1 MQLKLKRRRSI
12 GESLATATCG
22 LLGAL
27 PATRVHA
34 DDTARWEGETAL
46 LYYAE
51 DDDRVQDVSFDSTV
65 RYAVDEDRSWVLNLT
80 VDSLTGASP
89 SGAVPTDN
97 VQTFTR
103 PSGND
108 SYQVRAGELPLD
120 DTFLDTRFALAATWT
135 QPLGASR
142 ISLGV
147 SGSTEY
153 DYLHLGANA
162 RWERDFNQRNTTL
175 FAGLAYAQD
184 EIDPVG
190 GAPIPLAPMQ
200 EVGDHSS
207 KAGSDSKQVI
217 DALLGVTQVLSR
229 RALLSLSYSYSNADG
244 YLTDPYHVL
253 SVVDP
258 VTGRPV
264 ADPAGSGLNLYLYES
279 RPESRTKQSLF
290 AEWRYAFDRD
300 SLALNYRFMTD
311 DWGVTSSTAEARY
324 RWNFGGRDY
333 LEPHLRY
340 YTQTEADFYRT
351 YLVDGEPLPEDASA
365 DHRLA
370 DMDATTVGLK
380 YGRRTDIGEF
390 SLRLEYY
397 RQTGTS
403 DAPPIGV
410 LSTFDLVPPLTAVV
424 VQFGYKFK
432 F

>member
-1 MQLKLKRRRSI
+1 MQLKRKRSI

-27 PATRVHA
+27 PTTRVQA

-51 DDDRVQDVSFDSTV
+51 DDDRVQDVSFDSSL
-65 RYAVDEDRSWVLNLT
+65 RYAVDEDRSWTFNLT

-89 SGAVPTDN
+89 SGAVPTDA

-108 SYQVRAGELPLD
+108 SYQVGAGELPLD
-120 DTFLDTRFALAATWT
+120 DTFLDTRFALAATWS
-135 QPLGASR
+135 QPLGESR

-184 EIDPVG
+184 QIDPVG

-200 EVGDHSS
+200 ETGDHSS
-207 KAGSDSKQVI
+207 KAGNESKDVI

-229 RALLSLSYSYSNADG
+229 RALLSLSYSYSKADG
-244 YLTDPYHVL
+244 YLTDPYRVL

-258 VTGRPV
+258 LTGRPV
-264 ADPAGSGLNLYLYES
+264 AGPAGSGLNLYLYES

-300 SLALNYRFMTD
+300 SLALNYRFMSD

-324 RWNFGGRDY
+324 RWNFSGRDY
-333 LEPHLRY
+333 LEPHVRY
-340 YTQTEADFYRT
+340 YTQSAADFYRT
-351 YLVDGEPLPEDASA
+351 YLLAGETLPQNVSA

-370 DMDATTVGLK
+370 DMDATTAGLK

-397 RQTGTS
+397 RQTGEP
-403 DAPPIGV
+403 DPAPIGV
-410 LSTFDLVPPLTAVV
+410 LTSFDLVPPLTAVV